1 MVTTVAVRK
10 MEKHSKLRKRSLK
23 LQNLDCVSERGGT
36 HSQNTK
42 QLAFFIKVNDAQNMK
57 KTKAC
62 QSHYLK
68 VQKSCSKLFLKKIN
82 LRAAH

>member
-1 MVTTVAVRK
+1 MWPPLQERIAGQVKGQVYVLVNWKAVRK
-10 MEKHSKLRKRSLK
+10 VEKHYKLRKRSLK

-62 QSHYLK
+62 QSHYL
-68 VQKSCSKLFLKKIN
+68 
-82 LRAAH
+82 